1 MFDLHLGVSW
11 FESQLGTGIVE
22 RFVVVFLNHSL
33 KMMEPQNWAVSS
45 IFCFIFHSHSAISH

>member
-33 KMMEPQNWAVSS
+33 KMMEPQN
-45 IFCFIFHSHSAISH
+45 